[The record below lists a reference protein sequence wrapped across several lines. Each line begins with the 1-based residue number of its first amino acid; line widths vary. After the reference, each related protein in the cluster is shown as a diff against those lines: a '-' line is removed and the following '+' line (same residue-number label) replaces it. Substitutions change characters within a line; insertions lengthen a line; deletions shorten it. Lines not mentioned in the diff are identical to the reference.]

1 MNRFLNLDQS
11 VFFLINGNHS
21 PFWDEIMIFFTQAYT
36 WAAFFILF
44 IFFIIKKYKIRKTLI
59 IFFLL
64 IIAIAFS
71 DQLSN
76 VSKEFIQRLRP
87 THEPAI
93 KDIVHFALKRGGLY
107 GFFSAHASN
116 TMVMAVLSSLI
127 FKNKTYNYL
136 IFSWIFLI
144 GYTRVY
150 LGMHYPL
157 DVIGGWITGSI
168 LGYCVYLIIIFLE
181 KHLLFMQRDKLSE
194 KSLSCSEIKYFLIIM
209 GTIVLTVFTIVIRMH
224 HYHLI

>member
-1 MNRFLNLDQS
+1 MNSILGIDQDI
-11 VFFLINGNHS
+11 FFLINGNHS
-21 PFWDEIMIFFTQAYT
+21 TFWDEIMIFFTQAYT

-44 IFFIIKKYKIRKTLI
+44 IFFIIKKYKIKKTLV
-59 IFFLL
+59 IFIFL
-64 IIAIAFS
+64 IITIAFS

-76 VSKEFIQRLRP
+76 ISKEIIQRFRP

-93 KDIVHFALKRGGLY
+93 KDIVHFALKKGGLY

-127 FKNKTYNYL
+127 FKNKTYNWL
-136 IFSWIFLI
+136 VFFWVFLI
-144 GYTRVY
+144 GYTRIY

-157 DVIGGWITGSI
+157 DVIGGWIIGSI
-168 LGYCVYLIIIFLE
+168 IGYCAYKIIIILE
-181 KHLLFMQRDKLSE
+181 KHLHFMQRDYISKN
-194 KSLSCSEIKYFLIIM
+194 SLSCSEVKYFFITI
-209 GTIVLTVFTIVIRMH
+209 GTIVITVFTIVLRML

>member
-1 MNRFLNLDQS
+1 MNSILGIDQS

-44 IFFIIKKYKIRKTLI
+44 IFFIIKKYKTKKGLVIL
-59 IFFLL
+59 LVL
-64 IIAIAFS
+64 IIAVAFS

-93 KDIVHFALKRGGLY
+93 KDMVHFALKRGGLY

-116 TMVMAVLSSLI
+116 TMVIAVLSSLI
-127 FKNKTYNYL
+127 FRNKTYNRL

-157 DVIGGWITGSI
+157 DVIGGWIAGSI
-168 LGYCVYLIIIFLE
+168 LGYCAYIIIIFLE
-181 KHLLFMQRDKLSE
+181 KHCFFMQKDKLSE
-194 KSLSCSEIKYFLIIM
+194 NLLSCSEVKYFLIIM